1 MNVDVDRILTLLQET
16 MLAELGDEVELIF
29 RYGSTVRGATHQYS
43 DLDVSF
49 VPRHEST
56 WNSVTVLIDNVMV
69 DFYPIHWSR
78 LEAMAGLDDVSGTLL
93 STAEIL
99 YQSDDA
105 AADRF
110 RGLAKTLASWLQ
122 PEKKPDMLRKAM
134 DMFERTTYQY
144 FLLTEQND
152 DNTVA
157 CVHHARNVHTQILQI
172 LAVCNQKSIDTRK
185 REQVCGLPDLPDAFV
200 ALSEQ
205 IVSSTDGA
213 LLKDACGKLLSAT
226 RTLLVSQQRE
236 LHRSTRS
243 IRESLD
249 EAYPEFKG
257 DLHHVMLA
265 CQRRDFF
272 NLSATSLIHELM
284 IHLSEA
290 TDGVAYSDFN
300 GLSDYQKDLEAM
312 GFPDLIEP
320 VGGKD
325 YNELFRRC
333 KAFDSRLQSFHKEQ
347 DIPLYSYADVGEF
360 EAYLRER
367 AQRRTPT
374 E

>member
-1 MNVDVDRILTLLQET
+1 MNIDLDRILTLLQET

-29 RYGSTVRGATHQYS
+29 RYGSTVRSATHQYS

-78 LEAMAGLDDVSGTLL
+78 LEAMAGFDDVSGTLL

-105 AADRF
+105 AANRF
-110 RGLAKTLASWLQ
+110 RGLSKTLASWLQ
-122 PEKKPDMLRKAM
+122 PGKKPDMLRKAM
-134 DMFERTTYQY
+134 EIFKKTTYQY
-144 FLLTEQND
+144 FLLTEQSD
-152 DNTVA
+152 DNAVA

-185 REQVCGLPDLPDAFV
+185 REQVYGLPDLPDGFV
-200 ALSEQ
+200 TLSEQ
-205 IVSSTDGA
+205 IVNSTDGVE
-213 LLKDACGKLLSAT
+213 LKDACGKLLSAT
-226 RTLLVSQQRE
+226 RMLLVSQQRE
-236 LHRSTRS
+236 LHGSTRS
-243 IRESLD
+243 VRESLD

-257 DLHHVMLA
+257 DLQHVMLA

-320 VGGKD
+320 VGEKD
-325 YNELFRRC
+325 YSELLRRC
-333 KAFDSRLQSFHKEQ
+333 REFDRRLVSFHEEQ
-347 DIPLYSYADVGEF
+347 NLPLYSYADVEEF

-367 AQRRTPT
+367 AQKRASP